1 MAKQTSK
8 IKNCSFCGHPATF
21 DRKIIQGPNANIC
34 ADCVSF
40 SHEFLESSAK
50 KDSKKRDAHIF
61 ENPPYP
67 QQIKDYLDKF
77 IVGQDYA
84 KKVLSVASYNH
95 YKRVYL
101 NQFNDIKNKEDSVL
115 LDKSNVLI
123 IGPTGSGKTLL
134 AKTLADFLHV
144 PFAIADATTLTE
156 AGYVGDDV
164 ENVLLKLYKAAD
176 NDLKKAEYG
185 IIFIDEIDKIARKG
199 KNVSITR
206 DVSGEGVQQA
216 LLKIIEGTIAAIP
229 PSGGRKHPQ
238 QKNISLDTSNILFIC
253 GGAFIG
259 LEDIIQTRVEDS
271 AMGFGQSNNPAL
283 KEDTRIAFLEKIHP
297 DDLIH
302 YGLVPEFIGRL
313 PIITTLHGHTVES
326 LEKILIDPENSIVK
340 QFTYFFKQNNIE
352 IIFEK
357 DSLYSIAEQA
367 YSQNIGARGLR
378 TIVEKLL
385 LDTMFESPSTINLK
399 KIIVTKKTVEKH
411 IQPTYEYYRDIQK
424 NPHIPSNPIKK
435 TALTISDDEKSA

>member
-1 MAKQTSK
+1 MPKQNK
-8 IKNCSFCGHPATF
+8 LKYCSFCGHAATF
-21 DRKIIQGPNANIC
+21 ERKIIQGPNANIC
-34 ADCVSF
+34 DECVNF
-40 SHEFLESSAK
+40 SHQFLESSAK
-50 KDSKKRDAHIF
+50 KNDKNKETQLF

-67 QQIKDYLDKF
+67 QQIKDFLDKF
-77 IVGQDYA
+77 IVGQEHA

-101 NQFNDIKNKEDSVL
+101 NQYNNDIKTKEGAVL
-115 LDKSNVLI
+115 LEKSNVLI

-164 ENVLLKLYKAAD
+164 ENILLKLYKAAD

-216 LLKIIEGTIAAIP
+216 LLKIIEGTVAAIP
-229 PSGGRKHPQ
+229 PQGGRKHPQ

-259 LEDIIQTRVEDS
+259 LEDIIQSRVEDA
-271 AMGFGQSNNPAL
+271 AMGFGQANDPKF
-283 KEDTRIAFLEKIHP
+283 KEDNRIALLEQIHP

-302 YGLVPEFIGRL
+302 FGLVPEFIGRL
-313 PIITTLHGHTVES
+313 PIITTLHGHTISS
-326 LEKILIDPENSIVK
+326 LTKILQEPENSIVK
-340 QFTYFFKQNNIE
+340 QFIYFFKNNNID
-352 IIFEK
+352 IVFEK
-357 DSLYSIAEQA
+357 GALHSIAEQA

-399 KIIVTKKTVEKH
+399 KIIVTKKTVDKH
-411 IQPTYEYYRDIQK
+411 IQPTYEYYKDTQK
-424 NPHIPSNPIKK
+424 KPNLSPKPRIKS
-435 TALTISDDEKSA
+435 AFEMPDDEESA